1 MAEKALVICLFSPE
15 RLDTEKP
22 LRINFRPTGFG
33 NHSSQRLPTNEIQ
46 AFPDMVFTVTGTLP
60 VNKRH
65 PGPYFGQITP
75 HHALIPSLRYA
86 FFMAKTDMAA

>member
-1 MAEKALVICLFSPE
+1 
-15 RLDTEKP
+15 
-22 LRINFRPTGFG
+22 
-33 NHSSQRLPTNEIQ
+33 
-46 AFPDMVFTVTGTLP
+46 MVFTVIGTLP

-65 PGPYFGQITP
+65 PGPYFGQIIP